1 MGKAADSVALYSGMM
16 IEPPPTPRSGQF
28 TLVLLPG
35 LDGTGR
41 LFQGLL
47 AALPPEIDPLVIS
60 FPGDV
65 EADYAAL
72 EARVVELLPK
82 DRRFA
87 LLGESFSGPL
97 ALRLAARA
105 DANLVAIILVAS
117 FIKRPVIWAP
127 RFVRH
132 LLHPFMARAP
142 IPLPLLQWLV
152 MGEDPSAALVE
163 MTLAS
168 LRSVDPAVLTTRA
181 KAALGV
187 DATVAFLHCPV
198 PVLYLGGTRDR
209 LISPGTPAR
218 LQALRPDL
226 DCVMLEAP
234 HFVLQRAPTQA
245 AAAIIEFLSHHS
257 LLETAS
263 D

>member
-1 MGKAADSVALYSGMM
+1 MSQAPSTS
-16 IEPPPTPRSGQF
+16 RSRQIS
-28 TLVLLPG
+28 LVLLPG

-41 LFQGLL
+41 LFHWLL

-60 FPGDV
+60 FPGDI

-72 EARVVELLPK
+72 EARVVALLPK
-82 DRRFA
+82 DRPFA

-97 ALRLAARA
+97 ALRLAARG
-105 DANLVAIILVAS
+105 DANPVAIILVAS
-117 FIKRPVIWAP
+117 FIKRPVVWAP

-132 LLHPFMARAP
+132 LLQPFMARAP

-152 MGEDPSAALVE
+152 LGEAPSAALVE
-163 MTLAS
+163 MTVDS

-187 DATVAFLHCPV
+187 DATAALIHCPV
-198 PVLYLGGTRDR
+198 PILYLGGSRDR
-209 LISPGTPAR
+209 LISPEIAGQ

-234 HFVLQRAPTQA
+234 HFVLQRAPALA
-245 AAAIIEFLSHHS
+245 AAAIIAFLAKHS

-263 D
+263 DRPR